1 MGHGCGARFFLL
13 GLLGSDGGL
22 VPGYSGGS
30 VVGCACVV
38 GYRLICGDGLA
49 VLWVTV

>member
-1 MGHGCGARFFLL
+1 ML

-22 VPGYSGGS
+22 VSGYSGGS

-49 VLWVTV
+49 VLWVMV